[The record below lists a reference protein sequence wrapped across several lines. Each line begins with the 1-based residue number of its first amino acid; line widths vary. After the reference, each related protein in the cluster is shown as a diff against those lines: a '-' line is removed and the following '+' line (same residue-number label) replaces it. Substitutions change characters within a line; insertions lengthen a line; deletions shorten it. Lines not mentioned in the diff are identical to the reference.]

1 MMPGPRPGFLG
12 LRVVIMARAKDHA
25 AAASR
30 PGIVPGGRRAMRIE
44 SSSGGTDASRP
55 VEARVTRF
63 GSVSLEHDPVGGA
76 EASRNVE
83 RGRSA
88 LNRMGAALSAPG
100 VRLNVVRGVAL
111 YHADPQH
118 PDRLVRVLDGDRQSG
133 VLVDG
138 EFRVL

>member
-1 MMPGPRPGFLG
+1 
-12 LRVVIMARAKDHA
+12 MAKAKDHA
-25 AAASR
+25 AATGLSN
-30 PGIVPGGRRAMRIE
+30 GMPGGRGGMRIR
-44 SSSGGTDASRP
+44 SSVGGTDVSTAIGA
-55 VEARVTRF
+55 EIARF
-63 GSVSLEHDPVGGA
+63 GSVTLEHDPIGTA
-76 EASRNVE
+76 EVAQNVE

-100 VRLNVVRGVAL
+100 VRLDVARGVPL

-138 EFRVL
+138 EFRAL

>member
-1 MMPGPRPGFLG
+1 
-12 LRVVIMARAKDHA
+12 MAKAKDHA
-25 AAASR
+25 VATGRS
-30 PGIVPGGRRAMRIE
+30 GIVPGERRAMRIR
-44 SSSGGTDASRP
+44 SFPGGADAFGS
-55 VEARVTRF
+55 VEAKVTRF

-76 EASRNVE
+76 EAARNVE

-88 LNRMGAALSAPG
+88 LTRMGAALSAPG
-100 VRLNVVRGVAL
+100 VTLDVARGVPL
-111 YHADPQH
+111 YHADPVH